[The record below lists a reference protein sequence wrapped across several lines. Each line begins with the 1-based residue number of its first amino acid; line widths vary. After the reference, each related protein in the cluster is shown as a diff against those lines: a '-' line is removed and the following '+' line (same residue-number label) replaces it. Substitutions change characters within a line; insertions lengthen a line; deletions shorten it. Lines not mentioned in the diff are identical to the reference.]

1 MNVVSWSRSERYFE
15 RAWRNCRDGGV
26 TVRHP
31 RQNTSRD
38 RALPKPP
45 LGRKYRLE
53 RAEKTHRAASHLQ
66 LRQLIVVRRA
76 RLITVRHTD
85 VALMVRGRGGRRSRV
100 ACARRRH
107 GVIAHDALPLLVRPP
122 DAARD
127 QRRAER
133 RARDASVAGRDR
145 RERRRRGV
153 AVRRFVF
160 GRDGDA
166 ALRDVVDLDRSVELV
181 RDRDVACKPL
191 RHPLAPVAVA
201 DPDLNSPRSATTQ
214 RRRKKRR

>member
-1 MNVVSWSRSERYFE
+1 
-15 RAWRNCRDGGV
+15 
-26 TVRHP
+26 
-31 RQNTSRD
+31 
-38 RALPKPP
+38 
-45 LGRKYRLE
+45 
-53 RAEKTHRAASHLQ
+53 
-66 LRQLIVVRRA
+66 
-76 RLITVRHTD
+76 
-85 VALMVRGRGGRRSRV
+85 MVRGRGGRRSRV

-107 GVIAHDALPLLVRPP
+107 GVIAHDAPPLLVRPP

-181 RDRDVACKPL
+181 RDRDVACEPL

-201 DPDLNSPRSATTQ
+201 DPDLNSPRVAGGGRRATTQ
-214 RRRKKRR
+214 RRRKKRRREKSVLRERERAGRERKRGAIMSPRGERCQPPSPNRQKTRTPENSG